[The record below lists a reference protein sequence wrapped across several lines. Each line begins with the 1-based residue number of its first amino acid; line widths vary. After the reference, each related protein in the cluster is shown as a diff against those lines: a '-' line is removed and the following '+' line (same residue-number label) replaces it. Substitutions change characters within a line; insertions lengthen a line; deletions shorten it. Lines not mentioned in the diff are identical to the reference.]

1 MKFSH
6 IKLTFILM
14 LSLKGDLV
22 ERRNTK
28 KL

>member
-1 MKFSH
+1 MKSSY

-28 KL
+28 EL